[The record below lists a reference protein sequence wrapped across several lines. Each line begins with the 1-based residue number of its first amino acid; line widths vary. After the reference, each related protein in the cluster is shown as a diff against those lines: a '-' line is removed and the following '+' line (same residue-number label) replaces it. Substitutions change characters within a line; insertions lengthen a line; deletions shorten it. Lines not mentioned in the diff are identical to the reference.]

1 MKKSARGWV
10 GAAVMTVGV
19 LAGATQ
25 GAADTLEEALAAAY
39 NTNPTLLADRARQR
53 ATDEGVPQA
62 KSAWVPTVTFDA
74 SYQFTNSRRQS
85 ALSFFGTSTPPIT
98 TRVYTEAY
106 GASLT
111 AQQTLFQG
119 FRNFNALR
127 AAKARRREGVNV
139 LTATEQSVLLSAVT
153 AYTDVIRDA
162 ATVEL
167 NENNVQVLKR
177 QLEASEDR
185 FRVGEITRTDVAQSE
200 ARLSLS
206 QSDRT
211 NAQATLAESRARYEA
226 IIGNPPGSLDP
237 DPRMPE
243 LPGSLE
249 EAIALALE
257 ANPDLLAAV
266 EAEKAARF
274 DVAQAKGGL
283 LPTISLQARG
293 QLSEDTNRAN
303 NQSSSTSFVSSFTMP
318 IYQGGRQFSVI
329 RQTKHLAS
337 QARIRVAEIRRRIIQ
352 DTTNAWENLLAAR
365 ARIVSDQQQV
375 RANEIAFE
383 GVQQEAQVGSRTTLD
398 VLDAEQEL
406 LNARVSLVRSERDEY
421 VAAYGLL
428 SAMGFLT
435 AQGLGLP
442 VEIYDPE
449 RNYRSVRW
457 KLIGYGTTTD

>member
-1 MKKSARGWV
+1 MSKQTKGWAGSAV
-10 GAAVMTVGV
+10 VAAGLLVSVPS
-19 LAGATQ
+19 AGAE
-25 GAADTLEEALAAAY
+25 TLEEALAAAY

-62 KSAWVPTVTFDA
+62 KSAWVPTVTMDA
-74 SYQFTNSRRQS
+74 SYQFNNSRRQS
-85 ALSFFGTSTPPIT
+85 ALSFFGVPSAPIT
-98 TRVYTEAY
+98 TTVYTESY
-106 GASLT
+106 SASIT

-127 AAKARRREGVNV
+127 AAKARRREGVSV
-139 LTATEQSVLLSAVT
+139 LTATEQSVLQAAVT
-153 AYTDVIRDA
+153 AFTDTIRDL

-167 NENNVQVLKR
+167 NENNVQVLRR

-206 QSDRT
+206 QSQLTD
-211 NAQATLAESRARYEA
+211 AEATLAEARARYEA
-226 IIGNPPGSLDP
+226 VIGNPPGSLDSDPPLP
-237 DPRMPE
+237 D

-257 ANPDLLAAV
+257 TNPDLLAAV
-266 EAEKAARF
+266 EAEKASRF

-283 LPTISLQARG
+283 LPTIALQARG
-293 QLSEDTNRAN
+293 QISEDTNRAN
-303 NQSSSTSFVSSFTMP
+303 NQSSSTQFLSTFSMP
-318 IYQGGRQFSVI
+318 LYQGGRQFSII
-329 RQTKHLAS
+329 RQTKHQAS
-337 QARIRVAEIRRRIIQ
+337 QFRIRVAEIRRRVIQ
-352 DTTNAWENLLAAR
+352 DATNAWENLLAAR

-406 LNARVSLVRSERDEY
+406 LNSRVSLVRSERDEY
-421 VAAYGLL
+421 VASYGLL
-428 SAMGFLT
+428 SAMGLLT

-449 RNYRSVRW
+449 RNYRAVRW
-457 KLIGYGTTTD
+457 KMIGYGTTTD